1 LASLHTNFSGRPKRF
16 IELVKLASIMKIK
29 GLKMLKCVK
38 TRWVSMLFSC
48 KRVFSEYRTPV
59 MKIELDMNTY
69 STAKDNFDMLVDL
82 EVILAFYYLVPM
94 LEMVNKVIKWTQDRN
109 IYVVDFNHGVK
120 HCTSLL
126 YHHFVDSSTRFQ
138 IDLSTGTSS
147 YWSMLIS
154 KFAPSGSLL

>member
-1 LASLHTNFSGRPKRF
+1 
-16 IELVKLASIMKIK
+16 
-29 GLKMLKCVK
+29 
-38 TRWVSMLFSC
+38 
-48 KRVFSEYRTPV
+48 
-59 MKIELDMNTY
+59 MNTY

-154 KFAPSGSLL
+154 KFALSGSLL